1 MNDQLAALKLFRR
14 VAATGSFSQ
23 AAREQSLT
31 QPTVSRIIAAL
42 EATLGATLF
51 VRTTRA
57 VTLTETGAD
66 YLARITPILED
77 LEAADDAARG
87 DGELRGT
94 LHIGVSS
101 IMASRVLVPLLGGF
115 LGPHPLLRIELVI
128 DDRRQDLIAEN
139 VDVAIRFGALP
150 DSSAIARH
158 IGRWPLVIAAAPSY
172 IAKNGK
178 PGSPE
183 DLDRHRFIIAGPA
196 AKKGLTFRQ
205 GDQEVAVPV
214 DGTLAIT
221 GAEVAVN
228 AGASGLGIV
237 AASYPSVAREIEN
250 GSLVRLLPDWDLGDL
265 EAHALFPSGQ
275 SPRPSAR
282 AFVEFLIDHIRPR

>member
-158 IGRWPLVIAAAPSY
+158 IGRWPLVISAAPSY
-172 IAKNGK
+172 IARNGK

-205 GDQEVAVPV
+205 GDKVVAVPV
-214 DGTLAIT
+214 DGPLAIT

-228 AGASGLGIV
+228 AGVGGMGIV
-237 AASYPSVAREIEN
+237 AASYPSVAREIDN
-250 GSLVRLLPDWDLGDL
+250 GSLVRLVPDWDLGEL

-275 SPRPSAR
+275 SPKPSAR